1 MDNLTTKNLL
11 VILDV
16 LNVYNADD
24 IKDVYPQMAE
34 QEFLDEVQDTI
45 KKDLNIIVDRPTEN

>member
-34 QEFLDEVQDTI
+34 QEFLAEVQETF
-45 KKDLNIIVDRPTEN
+45 KKVLEIIVDRPTKN

>member
-1 MDNLTTKNLL
+1 MDNLTTNNLL

-34 QEFLDEVQDTI
+34 QEFLDEVQETF
-45 KKDLNIIVDRPTEN
+45 KKVLEIIVDRPTKN

>member
-24 IKDVYPQMAE
+24 IKDVYPQMVE
-34 QEFLDEVQDTI
+34 QEFLDEVQETF
-45 KKDLNIIVDRPTEN
+45 KKVLEIIVDRPTEN

>member
-34 QEFLDEVQDTI
+34 QVFLDEVQETF
-45 KKDLNIIVDRPTEN
+45 KKVLEIIVDRPTKN